1 MSNNDRTCNYHYQL
15 MKLSNNKMIIAK
27 KKKKKKGKKNH
38 YSFFV
43 GNKQISNK
51 LIFFL
56 IWIAISVVRNDLT
69 VKGGGYPTS

>member
-27 KKKKKKGKKNH
+27 KKEKKKNH

-56 IWIAISVVRNDLT
+56 I
-69 VKGGGYPTS
+69 